1 MLLHL
6 AWRNLWRNSR
16 RTWLTVA
23 AIAFASTLLV
33 FMITIQLGAYDMVVD
48 NTLRTFTG
56 QMQIQRAGYL
66 DKPQMRT
73 SVPQAR
79 ALAEKL
85 RANTDAIAIA
95 VRANGF
101 ALASSGT
108 RTYGVPVIGVEPA
121 YEPALST
128 IPRLVKQGRYL
139 AAPDSQEVVL
149 GVALARNLQ
158 VNVGDELTLLGSAR
172 DGSVAATVLPIVGIF
187 QSGTPEID
195 RHLVQMPLATFQDV
209 FGMGEDAHA
218 IVISG
223 PSLQSIP
230 QTRALIASR
239 LPAGQGL
246 VLLDWERLVPG
257 IKQLIQA
264 DTVQNWFIYIVL
276 IVVVTFSIL
285 NTFLM
290 AVLERTRE
298 FGIML
303 ALGAT
308 PLRIGSLVMLECAA
322 LTFIGLAIGI
332 GLGAMI
338 SSYFY
343 IEGFTFPGMK
353 EIHRQ
358 FGLPGVIT
366 PKLSLV
372 TFTLGPSVIFVFTL
386 AAALY
391 PALRIRR
398 LNPVAAM
405 RAA

>member
-1 MLLHL
+1 
-6 AWRNLWRNSR
+6 
-16 RTWLTVA
+16 
-23 AIAFASTLLV
+23 
-33 FMITIQLGAYDMVVD
+33 
-48 NTLRTFTG
+48 
-56 QMQIQRAGYL
+56 
-66 DKPQMRT
+66 
-73 SVPQAR
+73 
-79 ALAEKL
+79 
-85 RANTDAIAIA
+85 
-95 VRANGF
+95 
-101 ALASSGT
+101 
-108 RTYGVPVIGVEPA
+108 
-121 YEPALST
+121 
-128 IPRLVKQGRYL
+128 
-139 AAPDSQEVVL
+139 
-149 GVALARNLQ
+149 
-158 VNVGDELTLLGSAR
+158 
-172 DGSVAATVLPIVGIF
+172 
-187 QSGTPEID
+187 
-195 RHLVQMPLATFQDV
+195 
-209 FGMGEDAHA
+209 
-218 IVISG
+218 
-223 PSLQSIP
+223 
-230 QTRALIASR
+230 
-239 LPAGQGL
+239 
-246 VLLDWERLVPG
+246 
-257 IKQLIQA
+257 
-264 DTVQNWFIYIVL
+264 VQNWFIYIVL